1 MRTRPLILLSAL
13 VALGLGG
20 IAALALSRLPA
31 GVHLP
36 VHWNA
41 DGQPNGFAPAG
52 TALFMPVIV
61 TVVMSALLACLP
73 GIEPLQRGLEESAP
87 LLIHSWL
94 GLLLILILV
103 EFGIAAP
110 AFGLTMPPMLF
121 LVGVGLLFLVIGNA
135 LPKSRPGFFVG
146 IRTPWTL
153 IDRDNWIATHR
164 FGSRTMMGSGIL
176 ILLAALLPLRGGQR
190 TGVILLATA
199 VAVIPPVIYSYVYWR
214 RNGRRT

>member
-1 MRTRPLILLSAL
+1 MRTRRLILLSAL
-13 VALGLGG
+13 VALGLSG

-31 GVHLP
+31 GVQLP

-41 DGQPNGFAPAG
+41 DGRPNGFAPAG

-61 TVVMSALLACLP
+61 TVVLSALLACLP
-73 GIEPLQRGLEESAP
+73 RIEPLQRGLEESAP

-121 LVGVGLLFLVIGNA
+121 LVGVGILFLIIGNA

-164 FGSRTMMGSGIL
+164 LGSRTMMGSGIL
-176 ILLAALLPLRGGQR
+176 MLLAALLPLHGGQR
-190 TGVILLATA
+190 TSVILLATA
-199 VAVIPPVIYSYVYWR
+199 VAVIPPMIYSYVYWR